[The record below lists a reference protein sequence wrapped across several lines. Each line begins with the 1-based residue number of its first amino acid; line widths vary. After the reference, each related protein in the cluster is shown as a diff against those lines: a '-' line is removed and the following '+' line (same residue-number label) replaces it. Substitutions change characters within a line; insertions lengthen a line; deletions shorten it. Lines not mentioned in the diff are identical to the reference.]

1 MPLWT
6 AARSA
11 PLKDA
16 PSHLGLHKSNF
27 LHSTRAFRC
36 DKRIVS
42 FDIAYYTKFSPAPVR
57 HFCYNALMKREKMT
71 VSYEKFLP
79 ETQDFIVEE
88 ASVASF
94 ASDMIELAERFS
106 AKPTFA
112 NLYNSSL
119 DRRPWELLLELGEFI
134 KVLDIVSPYYLGLSH
149 SEPSPPFSRRL
160 ASLASYLPDELQSY
174 YDLHEEIRDQEIE
187 ENNLTFHLNEL
198 IFSSYL
204 PKSFDVIV
212 LQLESFASNL
222 GLISLRRLK
231 ELLLQVSTCIT
242 PDFEDLRSIGI
253 IDELVCEGDTDID
266 PMESH
271 SEALS
276 VNFHGL
282 LPLLRSTLVDLSSDF
297 ETYESIKRQN
307 HCTGK
312 PQSDKRKFERYCVS
326 DMKLA
331 EWFGVSRRTIVRWKV
346 EETDHARDFRRAA
359 YNPVWM
365 KSLGDTYKE
374 FGRVRTCPYNEN
386 YLGHQRQQPPLY

>member
-1 MPLWT
+1 M
-6 AARSA
+6 
-11 PLKDA
+11 
-16 PSHLGLHKSNF
+16 
-27 LHSTRAFRC
+27 
-36 DKRIVS
+36 S
-42 FDIAYYTKFSPAPVR
+42 FDIAYYTKFSPSPVR

-79 ETQDFIVEE
+79 DTQDFIVKE

-106 AKPTFA
+106 QTPTFA

-119 DRRPWELLLELGEFI
+119 GKRPWELLLELGGFI

-160 ASLASYLPDELQSY
+160 ASLASCLPDELQSY
-174 YDLHEEIRDQEIE
+174 YDLHEEIRDQEID
-187 ENNLTFHLNEL
+187 ENHLTFHLNEL

-212 LQLESFASNL
+212 LQLESFASNV
-222 GLISLRRLK
+222 GLVSLRRLK
-231 ELLLQVSTCIT
+231 EVLLQVSTCIT

-253 IDELVCEGDTDID
+253 IDELVCEDDTEID

-271 SEALS
+271 SEALN
-276 VNFHGL
+276 VNLHGL
-282 LPLLRSTLVDLSSDF
+282 LTLLRATLVDLSSDF
-297 ETYESIKRQN
+297 ETYENIKRQN
-307 HCTGK
+307 HCADN

-331 EWFGVSRRTIVRWKV
+331 KLFEVSRRTIVRWKV
-346 EETDHARDFRRAA
+346 EKTDHARAFQEVAHNVLRMISLSNIYKKNRGTRRRFSK
-359 YNPVWM
+359 YDEGNL
-365 KSLGDTYKE
+365 S
-374 FGRVRTCPYNEN
+374 
-386 YLGHQRQQPPLY
+386 HQGQQPPLH